1 MIIYYPTYYLVPVV
15 PVISI
20 DEDEYSDKYSI
31 QGNDEYGTRY
41 NDEYSIKDNDEY
53 TNRYNDEYCLRDNNE
68 YCHRY
73 NTEEKGVYRTQQDV
87 NVDIFEEVDEDY
99 LNESTK

>member
-20 DEDEYSDKYSI
+20 DEDEYDDEYRI

-41 NDEYSIKDNDEY
+41 NDEYSLNGNEEY
-53 TNRYNDEYCLRDNNE
+53 SNRYNDEYCLQDNNE
-68 YCHRY
+68 YCLRY
-73 NTEEKGVYRTQQDV
+73 NTEEKGVHNIQGH
-87 NVDIFEEVDEDY
+87 VDIFEEVDEDY
-99 LNESTK
+99 VNESTK